1 VWEDSVMSL
10 TRFGRLVTCGASSGY
25 TVSMNVAH
33 IWHKQLT
40 IIGSNHGTM
49 NELATIVKLLEAGKL
64 HPVIGA
70 KLPLKDAAEAHRLAE
85 GRGIFGK
92 IVLEPEHRN

>member
-1 VWEDSVMSL
+1 
-10 TRFGRLVTCGASSGY
+10 
-25 TVSMNVAH
+25 MNVAH